1 MQLKKQLKQIHLII
15 VVLLFSSIV
24 TLGQNLVDYQNKYPS
39 ENGVFIDK
47 QESATITLDKTGKP
61 LISSNSFEKIFF
73 LNDNFKYYMKKQIGY
88 SSFYSINDVLPF
100 VYVPLPDG
108 KFKKNK
114 ITRITDEDDFS
125 GGIFHDD
132 YKTKTFFYS
141 GLEKGGMSELAYTR
155 VYHDPH
161 FFGSFHF
168 SSYLPVEKS
177 SYSITVPL
185 DMEIAFT
192 LFGTE
197 KEKVK
202 FTETVKGKVKTLT
215 WTAENLKRLEMEDNA
230 LDFNYFSTHVVVR
243 IAKYNFKNT
252 TTNFLRDVNDLYVY
266 YRDFVKDINLK
277 EDKELSSLADSIS
290 KNYATPDEKVKA
302 IYYWVQEN
310 IKYVAFE
317 DSLGGFVPREAKLVC
332 DRRYGDCK
340 DMSSLLYKMINSIGL
355 KAYYTWIGT
364 RDIPYTYEQVPTP
377 KVDNH
382 MICTYYNGKD
392 YIFLDATGN
401 DVFGT
406 PTSFIQGKQ
415 ALVGISET
423 EYKLL
428 YVPIVPA
435 SKNATTDTVYL
446 TLDENLVK
454 GKGKV
459 TYTGYDASY
468 LRPYIQGYDDEAKR
482 KFFENSFK
490 KGNNKSSSK
499 GDSIHNLKDKDFPL
513 IMEYRF
519 EIPDY
524 IKTHENE
531 LYINAFIKKYFSNAT
546 YKLETNT
553 LTKENDYE
561 SEIRAVTYIK
571 IPDQLTLDYLP
582 KNSSYSYDK
591 FSFTIEY
598 NYNKTTN
605 TIEINTYYVLN
616 YTLLEPQEFIK
627 WNEYVKK
634 LNQAYSEV
642 ITFKKK

>member
-1 MQLKKQLKQIHLII
+1 MKISLLITLL
-15 VVLLFSSIV
+15 VTLLF
-24 TLGQNLVDYQNKYPS
+24 LEFNGQILKDYQSKYAQD
-39 ENGVFIDK
+39 NGVFIEK
-47 QESATITLDKTGKP
+47 KESATITLDKTGKP

-88 SSFYSINDVLPF
+88 SSFYSITDILPF
-100 VYVPLPDG
+100 VYIPLPDG

-114 ITRITDEDDFS
+114 ITQITDEDDFS

-132 YKTKTFFYS
+132 YKSKTFFYS
-141 GLEKGGMSELAYTR
+141 GLEKGGLSELSYNR
-155 VYHDPH
+155 IYHDPH

-168 SSYLPVEKS
+168 SSYLPVEKA
-177 SYSITVPL
+177 SYSITVPS

-197 KEKVK
+197 KEKVI
-202 FTETVKGKVKTLT
+202 FTETVKGKTKTLT
-215 WTAENLKRLEMEDNA
+215 WTAENLKKLESEDDA

-243 IAKYNFKNT
+243 IAKYNHNNT
-252 TTNFLRDVNDLYVY
+252 TTRFLGDVNDLYTY

-277 EDKELSSLADSIS
+277 EDADLIKLADSIS
-290 KNYATPDEKVKA
+290 KNHTTPDDKVKA

-364 RDIPYTYEQVPTP
+364 RDIPYTYIEVPTP

-382 MICTYYNGKD
+382 MICTYFNGTD

-401 DVFGT
+401 DEFGK

-423 EYKLL
+423 EFKLL
-428 YVPIVPA
+428 QVPIVPA
-435 SKNATTDTVYL
+435 EQNAVADTVYL
-446 TLDENLVK
+446 TIEDNLVK

-459 TYTGYDASY
+459 TYIGYDASY
-468 LRPYIQGYDDEAKR
+468 LRPYIQGYDETEMK

-490 KGNNKSSSK
+490 KGNNKSTSS
-499 GDSIHNLKDKDFPL
+499 GDSIHNLKNKDLPL
-513 IMEYRF
+513 IMEYKF
-519 EIPDY
+519 DIPEY
-524 IKTHENE
+524 IKINE
-531 LYINAFIKKYFSNAT
+531 DEVYFNAFIKKYFSGANI
-546 YKLETNT
+546 KLETNT
-553 LTKENDYE
+553 LTKQNDYE
-561 SEIRAVTYIK
+561 SVNRIVTYLK
-571 IPDQLTLDYLP
+571 IPDNLTLDYLP
-582 KNSSYSYDK
+582 KNSSYTYDK

-598 NYNKTTN
+598 THNKTNN
-605 TIEINTYYVLN
+605 TIEINTYFVLN
-616 YTLLEPQEFIK
+616 YTILEPQEFVK
-627 WNEYVKK
+627 WNEFVKK
-634 LNQAYSEV
+634 LNQSYAEV